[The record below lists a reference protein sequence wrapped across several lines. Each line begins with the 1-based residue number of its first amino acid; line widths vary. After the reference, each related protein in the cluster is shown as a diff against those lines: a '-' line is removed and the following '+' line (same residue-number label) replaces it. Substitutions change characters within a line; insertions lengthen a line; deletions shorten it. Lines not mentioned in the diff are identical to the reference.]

1 MASGVTFNISPMIT
15 VGRHYYD
22 GNLTNKLPNVY
33 DGLLSL
39 STDCFILHT
48 THVINVLLFADYTN

>member
-22 GNLTNKLPNVY
+22 CNMTNKLLNIY

-39 STDCFILHT
+39 TTDYFILHI